1 MPLHPHLTR
10 LSPNELS
17 PNELGPNKLGP
28 TST

>member
-17 PNELGPNKLGP
+17 PNELGPNELGP